1 MIKKFYG
8 PPGTGKTEKLI
19 RRAMAYVRTGTPV
32 NRIGYFAFTK
42 KAANEAKERMF
53 SKNRQFQKK
62 DLRYFQTLHSL
73 AFHALGLKE
82 ENVMQDYHYNDL
94 GRILSIS
101 VKAKRDL
108 DTSPYLTCDNEYF
121 QIITKAREKDISVWD
136 EYCTGEYSKDIKPN
150 ILKHVAVNY
159 FEYKDKT
166 NLIDF
171 TDMIHNFVE
180 KKNICP
186 KFDVVFIDEAQDL
199 SPIQWKMFDII
210 KNNTKDLY
218 LAGDDDQA
226 IYAWAGADVDRFI
239 KEPATEVVLKKSRR
253 VPIKVQDVSNI
264 IVSRI
269 EGLRAEKDYHPKEEE
284 GSCLTI
290 NNLDNIDLFQGN
302 WLILTRTIDK
312 SIKIAKELREKGLY
326 FENKYI
332 KSFNAKLYKAA
343 TYYSRWANH
352 EELEDNQYED
362 VQDYISYEPVDWNEL
377 VPWFEAFDKANNEEK
392 NYIRLLL
399 SNKEKL
405 NEEPRIKISTIH
417 AAKGGESENVVLVL
431 DNARK
436 IREAVV
442 RSSKKRDEEHRVWYV
457 GVTRSKK
464 NLYLMRAK
472 IERHGYNL

>member
-1 MIKKFYG
+1 MIDQYKVFG
-8 PPGTGKTEKLI
+8 PPGTGKTTYLLGEVKTFLDEG
-19 RRAMAYVRTGTPV
+19 VPLHK
-32 NRIGYFAFTK
+32 IGYFAFTK
-42 KAANEAKERMF
+42 KAANEAKSRMPYD
-53 SKNRQFQKK
+53 NKK
-62 DLRYFQTLHSL
+62 LTHFQTLHSL
-73 AFHALGLKE
+73 AFHTLGLKE
-82 ENVMQDYHYNDL
+82 EDVMQPYHYEDL
-94 GRILSIS
+94 GKILNIRVHFEDKVNESES
-101 VKAKRDL
+101 F
-108 DTSPYLTCDNEYF
+108 YLTCDNLYY
-121 QIITKAREKDISVWD
+121 QLLGRARNKDISFEE
-136 EYCTGEYSKDIKPN
+136 EYNTGAYPREEIDYDTLRHIAIN
-150 ILKHVAVNY
+150 LE
-159 FEYKDKT
+159 EYKKKN

-171 TDMIHNFVE
+171 NDMIKMFVNNE
-180 KKNICP
+180 DKCP
-186 KFDVVFIDEAQDL
+186 KFEAVFIDEAQDL

-210 KNNTKDLY
+210 KDNTKDLY

-362 VQDYISYEPVDWNEL
+362 IQDYISYEPVDWNEL